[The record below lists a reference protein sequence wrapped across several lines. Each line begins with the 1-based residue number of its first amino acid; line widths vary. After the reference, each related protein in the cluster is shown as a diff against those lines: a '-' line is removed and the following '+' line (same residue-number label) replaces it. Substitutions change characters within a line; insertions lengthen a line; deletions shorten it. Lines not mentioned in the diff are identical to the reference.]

1 MASTKLPATRSAIT
15 SALEASEDLAGVTI
29 ANGGGEPTRD
39 TEYIWLFRARSTRTF
54 VSLTGPEP
62 RLDEEMKL
70 SLRIVAIGGK
80 GSAASEARATELLE
94 AAEAALREDDSLNET
109 VFFSHIE
116 ELECEPLLFDTT
128 NGYAYTA
135 VVQAKARI

>member
-15 SALEASEDLAGVTI
+15 AALEASEDLAGVTI
-29 ANGGGEPTRD
+29 TNGGSEPERA

-54 VSLTGPEP
+54 VSLSGPVP

-70 SLRIVAIGGK
+70 SLRIVAAGGK
-80 GSAASEARATELLE
+80 TPATPEARATELLE
-94 AAEAALREDDSLNET
+94 AAETALREDDSLNET
-109 VFFSHIE
+109 VFFSHIA

-128 NGYAYTA
+128 NAYAYTA